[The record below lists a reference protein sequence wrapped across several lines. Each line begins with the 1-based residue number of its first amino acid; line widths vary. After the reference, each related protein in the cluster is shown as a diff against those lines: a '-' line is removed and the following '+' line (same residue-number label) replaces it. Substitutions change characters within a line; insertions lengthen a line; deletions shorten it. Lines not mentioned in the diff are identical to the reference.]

1 MKSGLQSETKRR
13 ILKPLGIVLLALAA
27 SLLLTRCGSEKDN
40 NTDTL
45 EPTFSSIYTNVL
57 VSNCASCH
65 APGEAAYDTN
75 MVEIDL
81 TSKTTAY
88 NTIRNGVVTA
98 TTADPTCAGL
108 NYISAGNANAS
119 YFAAVIDTGI
129 NPTFNSGGCAAP
141 TNTHVNGSVSLTAD
155 EEDAI
160 ATWINQGAANN

>member
-1 MKSGLQSETKRR
+1 MKSGLLSETKRR

-65 APGEAAYDTN
+65 VPGEAAYDTN
-75 MVEIDL
+75 GVLIDL

-88 NTIRNGVVTA
+88 NTISSGVVTA
-98 TTADPTCAGL
+98 TTADANCDGDD
-108 NYISAGNANAS
+108 YITAGNANAS
-119 YFAAVIDTGI
+119 YFAAVVDTGI
-129 NPTFNSGGCAAP
+129 NPTFNANGCTAP
-141 TNTHVNGSVSLTAD
+141 TNTHVNGLTSLTAD

-160 ATWINQGAANN
+160 ASWINQGAANN